1 MPFSNLFEVIY
12 LRNFKKKMLALSLS
26 LSLSMGLTGMTATA
40 SLPPTL
46 PLSEVY
52 PGMEGTAYTVVDESG
67 EIVPFHVDVVGTYEE
82 GSSTNRIM
90 AKASGPVVERTGG
103 TLQGMSGSPVYVNG
117 GALVGALSAG
127 IKGMSLYTFFITPI
141 DEMLPIW
148 DMPDYKAV
156 HLKKEK
162 KEKAADADETMG
174 EGIGE
179 DAGKDGMKPE
189 MGECAKLE
197 EEELPELDEGTAEK
211 PDKKPAKKSEKDAAK
226 DRKAEKG
233 KTAADKPEKAEKKPA
248 SGKERPA
255 EAEKKPAAEK
265 EKPAGAEKN
274 PAAEEEKPA
283 KSEKKPAAEKG
294 KLEEAG
300 KKSEEAAKKP
310 ADAKKKPAGSED
322 KPAAEKKPAEAA
334 KKPAEAKEKP
344 EEAKKKPAAE
354 KEKPAE
360 TEKRPV
366 TEADAKPAAKKHETQ
381 AKSALYLAGFG
392 RSGSAYMEEKL
403 SALGFK
409 AGEMPAFGTPTPGA
423 HVVYDAALA
432 PGSAV
437 GVAVSYGDFSV
448 GATGTVTAVDEKR
461 VLAFGHPFLHKGN
474 VNYFMTEA
482 KVVGTISG
490 PTDGMKIA
498 SIGNII
504 GRINQDREAGVAGII
519 GAFPES
525 VPMRVRVKDASL
537 GYDRKF
543 SAQIA
548 YDEDFLPVLVP
559 GIAYA
564 AMGKTSDTLGE
575 ATANLKFTIRTTA
588 GEDGRIERS
597 NMYYAASDVGQASV
611 GELAQVMTLLC
622 QNAEEAADVTSIDVD
637 IEMESVRKTASL
649 ISAVPEKP
657 SAKPGETVNFR
668 TTIKPF
674 RREKEELLIP
684 YHVPENQAPGVLS
697 LDVRGGSFIPVTTA
711 LLQNAL
717 GIDTSAEEDKT
728 QTTSDK
734 LKQFLQLGRNNEII
748 VAPAIAPNLPLSA
761 EEKKEAKKRLKK
773 QESAPKKKQEKRIDL
788 LGQKAKKKGNPFEAK
803 FETGYVIDNV
813 IHTSL
818 LIEEEDKR

>member
-1 MPFSNLFEVIY
+1 MPLSNLYEVIY
-12 LRNFKKKMLALSLS
+12 LRNFKKKMLALGLS
-26 LSLSMGLTGMTATA
+26 LSLSTGVAAAA

-67 EIVPFHVDVVGTYEE
+67 EIVPFHVDVVGTYDE

-103 TLQGMSGSPVYVNG
+103 TLQGMSGSPVYVD

-141 DEMLPIW
+141 EEMLPIW

-162 KEKAADADETMG
+162 KEKTADADASMG
-174 EGIGE
+174 EGTGE
-179 DAGKDGMKPE
+179 DVGEGAGEGGKGGTEQAAGK
-189 MGECAKLE
+189 CAKLE
-197 EEELPELDEGTAEK
+197 KEELPELAEATAEK
-211 PDKKPAKKSEKDAAK
+211 PDKKPTGKQGKDSEKRK
-226 DRKAEKG
+226 KAEKE
-233 KTAADKPEKAEKKPA
+233 KPAAAEENKDKAEKKPA
-248 SGKERPA
+248 AA
-255 EAEKKPAAEK
+255 EEKKAKAEKKPAAEK
-265 EKPAGAEKN
+265 EES
-274 PAAEEEKPA
+274 A
-283 KSEKKPAAEKG
+283 KTEKKPAGE
-294 KLEEAG
+294 
-300 KKSEEAAKKP
+300 
-310 ADAKKKPAGSED
+310 KKKPAE
-322 KPAAEKKPAEAA
+322 AEKKPAVERERSEEAR
-334 KKPAEAKEKP
+334 KKPAEAKGNS
-344 EEAKKKPAAE
+344 
-354 KEKPAE
+354 AE
-360 TEKRPV
+360 TEKQPAETMNEPAKETKEPAEASKKPAEKKPV
-366 TEADAKPAAKKHETQ
+366 AEEGAKPAAKKHETQ

-409 AGEMPAFGTPTPGA
+409 AGEMPAFGMPTPGA

-448 GATGTVTAVDEKR
+448 GATGTVTAVDGKR

-474 VNYFMTEA
+474 VNYFMTDA

-525 VPMRVRVKDASL
+525 VPMRVRVKDTSL

-543 SAQIA
+543 AAQIA

-588 GEDGRIERS
+588 GRRTGFRGR
-597 NMYYAASDVGQASV
+597 VGA
-611 GELAQVMTLLC
+611 GH
-622 QNAEEAADVTSIDVD
+622 D
-637 IEMESVRKTASL
+637 
-649 ISAVPEKP
+649 
-657 SAKPGETVNFR
+657 
-668 TTIKPF
+668 
-674 RREKEELLIP
+674 
-684 YHVPENQAPGVLS
+684 APLS
-697 LDVRGGSFIPVTTA
+697 EYGGGSRRDF
-711 LLQNAL
+711 
-717 GIDTSAEEDKT
+717 D
-728 QTTSDK
+728 
-734 LKQFLQLGRNNEII
+734 
-748 VAPAIAPNLPLSA
+748 
-761 EEKKEAKKRLKK
+761 
-773 QESAPKKKQEKRIDL
+773 
-788 LGQKAKKKGNPFEAK
+788 
-803 FETGYVIDNV
+803 
-813 IHTSL
+813 
-818 LIEEEDKR
+818 

>member
-1 MPFSNLFEVIY
+1 MPLSNLYEVIY
-12 LRNFKKKMLALSLS
+12 LRNFKKKMLALGLS
-26 LSLSMGLTGMTATA
+26 LSLSTGVAAAA

-67 EIVPFHVDVVGTYEE
+67 EIVPFHVDVVGTYDE

-103 TLQGMSGSPVYVNG
+103 TLQGMSGSPVYVD

-141 DEMLPIW
+141 EEMLPIW

-162 KEKAADADETMG
+162 KEKAADADDVMG
-174 EGIGE
+174 EGTGE
-179 DAGKDGMKPE
+179 DVGEGAGEGGKGGTEQTAGKR
-189 MGECAKLE
+189 AKLE
-197 EEELPELDEGTAEK
+197 KEELPELAEATAEK
-211 PDKKPAKKSEKDAAK
+211 PDKKPTGKQGKDSEKRK
-226 DRKAEKG
+226 KAEKE
-233 KTAADKPEKAEKKPA
+233 KPAAAEEKKDKAEKKPEAAEEKKAKAEKKPA
-248 SGKERPA
+248 AEKEESAKTEKKPAGEKKKPA
-255 EAEKKPAAEK
+255 EAEKKPAAER
-265 EKPAGAEKN
+265 ER
-274 PAAEEEKPA
+274 
-283 KSEKKPAAEKG
+283 
-294 KLEEAG
+294 
-300 KKSEEAAKKP
+300 SEEAR
-310 ADAKKKPAGSED
+310 
-322 KPAAEKKPAEAA
+322 
-334 KKPAEAKEKP
+334 KKPAEAKGNS
-344 EEAKKKPAAE
+344 
-354 KEKPAE
+354 AE
-360 TEKRPV
+360 TEKQPAETMNEPAKETKEPAEASKKPAEKKPV
-366 TEADAKPAAKKHETQ
+366 AEEGAKPAAKKHETQ

-448 GATGTVTAVDEKR
+448 GATGTVTAVDGKR

-474 VNYFMTEA
+474 VNYFMTDA
-482 KVVGTISG
+482 RVVGTISG

-525 VPMRVRVKDASL
+525 VPMRVRVKDTSL

-543 SAQIA
+543 AAQIA

-588 GEDGRIERS
+588 GEDGKIERS
-597 NMYYAASDVGQASV
+597 NMYYTASDVGQASV

-622 QNAEEAADVTSIDVD
+622 QNAEEEADVTSVDVD
-637 IEMESVRKTASL
+637 IEMESTRKTASL

-684 YHVPENQAPGVLS
+684 YHVPESQAPGVLS
-697 LDVRGGSFIPVTTA
+697 LDVRGGSFVPVTAA

-728 QTTSDK
+728 QTTADK

-748 VAPAIAPNLPLSA
+748 VAPAIAPKLPLSA

-773 QESAPKKKQEKRIDL
+773 QENAPRKKQEKRIDL
-788 LGQKAKKKGNPFEAK
+788 LGQKAKKQGNPFEAR

-813 IHTSL
+813 IHASL

>member
-1 MPFSNLFEVIY
+1 MRGKTPSFVPLSNLYEVIC

-26 LSLSMGLTGMTATA
+26 LSLSVGVVAAA

-103 TLQGMSGSPVYVNG
+103 TLQGMSGSPVYVD

-162 KEKAADADETMG
+162 KEKAADADEPMG

-179 DAGKDGMKPE
+179 GAGEGGEGGTEQTAGKR
-189 MGECAKLE
+189 AKLE
-197 EEELPELDEGTAEK
+197 KEELPELAGGTAEK
-211 PDKKPAKKSEKDAAK
+211 PDKKPAGKQGKDSEK
-226 DRKAEKG
+226 R
-233 KTAADKPEKAEKKPA
+233 EKAEKEKSAAAEEKKTKAKEKPA
-248 SGKERPA
+248 PEKEESAKAEEKPAGEKKKPA
-255 EAEKKPAAEK
+255 EAEKKPAGEG
-265 EKPAGAEKN
+265 EKPEGARK
-274 PAAEEEKPA
+274 KPA
-283 KSEKKPAAEKG
+283 KAKGNPAETG
-294 KLEEAG
+294 
-300 KKSEEAAKKP
+300 
-310 ADAKKKPAGSED
+310 
-322 KPAAEKKPAEAA
+322 KKPAEAMKEPTKETKEPA
-334 KKPAEAKEKP
+334 EASKKPAE
-344 EEAKKKPAAE
+344 
-354 KEKPAE
+354 EKPAE
-360 TEKRPV
+360 KKPV
-366 TEADAKPAAKKHETQ
+366 PEEGAKPAAKKHETQ
-381 AKSALYLAGFG
+381 AKSTLYLAGFG
-392 RSGSAYMEEKL
+392 RSGSAYMEDKL

-448 GATGTVTAVDEKR
+448 GATGTVTAVDGKR

-474 VNYFMTEA
+474 VNYFMTDA

-525 VPMRVRVKDASL
+525 VPMRVRVKDTSL

-543 SAQIA
+543 AAQIA

-564 AMGKTSDTLGE
+564 AMGKTSDTIGE

-588 GEDGRIERS
+588 GEDGKIERS
-597 NMYYAASDVGQASV
+597 NMYYTASDVGQASV

-622 QNAEEAADVTSIDVD
+622 QNAEEEADVTSIDVD
-637 IEMESVRKTASL
+637 IEMESTRKTASL

-684 YHVPENQAPGVLS
+684 YHVPESQAPGVLS
-697 LDVRGGSFIPVTTA
+697 LDVRGGSFIPVTAA

-728 QTTSDK
+728 QTTADK

-748 VAPAIAPNLPLSA
+748 VAPAIAPKLPLSA

-773 QESAPKKKQEKRIDL
+773 PESVPRKKQEKRIDL
-788 LGQKAKKKGNPFEAK
+788 LGQKAKEQGNPFETK
-803 FETGYVIDNV
+803 FETDYVIDNV

>member
-1 MPFSNLFEVIY
+1 MLLSNLYEVIY
-12 LRNFKKKMLALSLS
+12 LRNFKKKMLALGLS
-26 LSLSMGLTGMTATA
+26 LSLSTGVAAAA

-103 TLQGMSGSPVYVNG
+103 TLQGMSGSPVYVD

-162 KEKAADADETMG
+162 KEKAADADEPMGEGMG

-179 DAGKDGMKPE
+179 GAGEGGEGGTEQTAGKR
-189 MGECAKLE
+189 AKLE
-197 EEELPELDEGTAEK
+197 KEELPELAEGMAEK
-211 PDKKPAKKSEKDAAK
+211 PDKKPAGKQGKDSEKRK
-226 DRKAEKG
+226 KAEK
-233 KTAADKPEKAEKKPA
+233 EKAAAAEEKKT
-248 SGKERPA
+248 K
-255 EAEKKPAAEK
+255 AEKKPAAEK
-265 EKPAGAEKN
+265 GES
-274 PAAEEEKPA
+274 A
-283 KSEKKPAAEKG
+283 K
-294 KLEEAG
+294 
-300 KKSEEAAKKP
+300 
-310 ADAKKKPAGSED
+310 
-322 KPAAEKKPAEAA
+322 AEKKPAGEK
-334 KKPAEAKEKP
+334 KKPAEAEKRP
-344 EEAKKKPAAE
+344 AAERERSEEARKKPAKA
-354 KEKPAE
+354 KGDPAE
-360 TEKRPV
+360 TEKQPAEAMKEPV
-366 TEADAKPAAKKHETQ
+366 KETKEPAGASKKPAEEKPAEKKPVAEEGVKPAAKKHETQ

-448 GATGTVTAVDEKR
+448 GATGTVTAVDGKR

-482 KVVGTISG
+482 KVIGTISG

-525 VPMRVRVKDASL
+525 VPMRVRVKDTSL

-543 SAQIA
+543 AAQIA

-588 GEDGRIERS
+588 GEDGKIERS
-597 NMYYAASDVGQASV
+597 NMYYTASDVGQASV

-622 QNAEEAADVTSIDVD
+622 QNAEEEADVTSIDVD
-637 IEMESVRKTASL
+637 IEMESTRKTASL

-684 YHVPENQAPGVLS
+684 YHVPESQAPGVLS
-697 LDVRGGSFIPVTTA
+697 LDVRGGSFVPVTAA

-728 QTTSDK
+728 QTTADK

-748 VAPAIAPNLPLSA
+748 VAPAIAPKLPLSA
-761 EEKKEAKKRLKK
+761 EEKKEAKKRLKNR
-773 QESAPKKKQEKRIDL
+773 ESAPRKKQEKRIDL
-788 LGQKAKKKGNPFEAK
+788 LGQKAKKQGNPFEAK

>member
-1 MPFSNLFEVIY
+1 MRGKTPSFVPLSNLYEVIC

-26 LSLSMGLTGMTATA
+26 LSLSMGVVAAA

-103 TLQGMSGSPVYVNG
+103 TLQGMSGSPVYVD

-162 KEKAADADETMG
+162 KEKAADADEPMG

-179 DAGKDGMKPE
+179 GAGEGGEGGTEQTAGKR
-189 MGECAKLE
+189 AKLE
-197 EEELPELDEGTAEK
+197 KEELPELAGGTAEK
-211 PDKKPAKKSEKDAAK
+211 PDKKPAGKQGKDSEK
-226 DRKAEKG
+226 R
-233 KTAADKPEKAEKKPA
+233 EKAEKEKSAAAEEKKTKAKEKPA
-248 SGKERPA
+248 PEKEESAKAEEKPAGEKKKPA
-255 EAEKKPAAEK
+255 EAEKKPAGEG
-265 EKPAGAEKN
+265 EKPEGARK
-274 PAAEEEKPA
+274 KPA
-283 KSEKKPAAEKG
+283 KAKGNPAETG
-294 KLEEAG
+294 
-300 KKSEEAAKKP
+300 
-310 ADAKKKPAGSED
+310 
-322 KPAAEKKPAEAA
+322 KKPAEAMKEPTKETKEPA
-334 KKPAEAKEKP
+334 EASKKPAE
-344 EEAKKKPAAE
+344 
-354 KEKPAE
+354 EKPAE
-360 TEKRPV
+360 KKPV
-366 TEADAKPAAKKHETQ
+366 PEEGAKPAAKKHETQ
-381 AKSALYLAGFG
+381 AKSAIYLAGFG

-448 GATGTVTAVDEKR
+448 GATGTVTAVDGKR

-474 VNYFMTEA
+474 VNYFMTDA

-525 VPMRVRVKDASL
+525 VPMRVRVKDTSL

-543 SAQIA
+543 AAQIA

-564 AMGKTSDTLGE
+564 AMGKTSDTIGE

-588 GEDGRIERS
+588 GEDGKIERS
-597 NMYYAASDVGQASV
+597 NMYYTASDVGQASV

-622 QNAEEAADVTSIDVD
+622 QNAEEEADVTSVDVD
-637 IEMESVRKTASL
+637 IEMESTRKTASL

-684 YHVPENQAPGVLS
+684 YHVPESQAPGVLS
-697 LDVRGGSFIPVTTA
+697 LDVRGGSFIPVTAA

-728 QTTSDK
+728 QTTADK

-748 VAPAIAPNLPLSA
+748 VAPAIAPKLPLSA

-773 QESAPKKKQEKRIDL
+773 QESAPRKKQEKRIDL
-788 LGQKAKKKGNPFEAK
+788 LGQKAKKQGNPFEAK

>member
-1 MPFSNLFEVIY
+1 MRGKTPSFVPLSNLYEVIC

-26 LSLSMGLTGMTATA
+26 LSLSVGVVAAA

-103 TLQGMSGSPVYVNG
+103 TLQGMSGSPVYVD

-162 KEKAADADETMG
+162 KEKAADADEPMG

-179 DAGKDGMKPE
+179 GAGEGGEGGTEQTAGKR
-189 MGECAKLE
+189 AKLE
-197 EEELPELDEGTAEK
+197 KEELPELAGGTAEK
-211 PDKKPAKKSEKDAAK
+211 PDKKPAGKQGKDSEK
-226 DRKAEKG
+226 R
-233 KTAADKPEKAEKKPA
+233 EKAEKEKSAAAEEKKTKAEEKPA
-248 SGKERPA
+248 PEKEESAKAEEKPAGEKKKPA
-255 EAEKKPAAEK
+255 EAEKKPAGEG
-265 EKPAGAEKN
+265 EKPEGARK
-274 PAAEEEKPA
+274 KPA
-283 KSEKKPAAEKG
+283 KAKGNPAETG
-294 KLEEAG
+294 
-300 KKSEEAAKKP
+300 
-310 ADAKKKPAGSED
+310 
-322 KPAAEKKPAEAA
+322 KKPAEAMKEPTKETKEPA
-334 KKPAEAKEKP
+334 EASKKPAE
-344 EEAKKKPAAE
+344 
-354 KEKPAE
+354 EKPAE
-360 TEKRPV
+360 KKPV
-366 TEADAKPAAKKHETQ
+366 PEEGAKPAAKKHETQ
-381 AKSALYLAGFG
+381 AKSTLYLAGFG
-392 RSGSAYMEEKL
+392 RSGSAYMEDKL

-448 GATGTVTAVDEKR
+448 GATGTVTAVDGKR

-474 VNYFMTEA
+474 VNYFMTDA

-525 VPMRVRVKDASL
+525 VPMRVRVKDTSL

-543 SAQIA
+543 AAQIA

-564 AMGKTSDTLGE
+564 AMGKTSDTIGE

-588 GEDGRIERS
+588 GEDGKIERS
-597 NMYYAASDVGQASV
+597 NMYYTASDVGQASV

-622 QNAEEAADVTSIDVD
+622 QNAEEEADVTSIDVD
-637 IEMESVRKTASL
+637 IEMESTRKTASL

-684 YHVPENQAPGVLS
+684 YHVPESQAPGVLS
-697 LDVRGGSFIPVTTA
+697 LDVRGGSFIPVTAA

-728 QTTSDK
+728 QTTADK

-748 VAPAIAPNLPLSA
+748 VAPAIAPKLPLSA

-773 QESAPKKKQEKRIDL
+773 PESVPRKKQEKRIDL
-788 LGQKAKKKGNPFEAK
+788 LGQKAKEQGNPFETK
-803 FETGYVIDNV
+803 FETDYVIDNV

>member
-1 MPFSNLFEVIY
+1 MPLSNLYEVIY
-12 LRNFKKKMLALSLS
+12 LRNFKKKMLALGLS
-26 LSLSMGLTGMTATA
+26 LSLSMGVAAAA

-103 TLQGMSGSPVYVNG
+103 TLQGMSGSPVYVD

-141 DEMLPIW
+141 EEMLPIW

-162 KEKAADADETMG
+162 KEKAADADEPMG
-174 EGIGE
+174 EGMGE
-179 DAGKDGMKPE
+179 DVGEGVGEGGTGGAEQAAGKR
-189 MGECAKLE
+189 AKLE
-197 EEELPELDEGTAEK
+197 KEELPELAEGTAEK
-211 PDKKPAKKSEKDAAK
+211 PDKKPAGKQGKDSEKRK
-226 DRKAEKG
+226 KAEKE
-233 KTAADKPEKAEKKPA
+233 KPAAAEAKMEKAEKKPA
-248 SGKERPA
+248 AAEEKKEK
-255 EAEKKPAAEK
+255 AEKKPAAEQGDSAK
-265 EKPAGAEKN
+265 AEKKPAGEK
-274 PAAEEEKPA
+274 
-283 KSEKKPAAEKG
+283 KKPAAESEKP
-294 KLEEAG
+294 EEAR
-300 KKSEEAAKKP
+300 
-310 ADAKKKPAGSED
+310 
-322 KPAAEKKPAEAA
+322 
-334 KKPAEAKEKP
+334 KKPAEAKGDS
-344 EEAKKKPAAE
+344 
-354 KEKPAE
+354 AE
-360 TEKRPV
+360 TEKQPAESMKEPAKETKEPAEASKKPAEKKPV
-366 TEADAKPAAKKHETQ
+366 AEECAKPAAKKHETQ

-448 GATGTVTAVDEKR
+448 GATGTVTAVDGKR

-474 VNYFMTEA
+474 VNYFMTDA

-525 VPMRVRVKDASL
+525 VPMRVRVKDTSL

-543 SAQIA
+543 AAQIA

-564 AMGKTSDTLGE
+564 AMGKTSDTIGE

-588 GEDGRIERS
+588 GEDGKIERS
-597 NMYYAASDVGQASV
+597 NMYYTASDVGQASV

-622 QNAEEAADVTSIDVD
+622 QNTEEEADVTSIDVD
-637 IEMESVRKTASL
+637 IEMESTRKTASL

-684 YHVPENQAPGVLS
+684 YHVPESQAPGVLS
-697 LDVRGGSFIPVTTA
+697 LDVRGGSFIPVTAA

-728 QTTSDK
+728 QTTADK

-748 VAPAIAPNLPLSA
+748 VAPAIAPKLPLSA
-761 EEKKEAKKRLKK
+761 EDKKEAKKRLKK
-773 QESAPKKKQEKRIDL
+773 QESAPRKKQEKRIDL
-788 LGQKAKKKGNPFEAK
+788 LGQKAKKQGNPFEAK

>member
-1 MPFSNLFEVIY
+1 MPLSNLYEVIY
-12 LRNFKKKMLALSLS
+12 LRNFKKKMLALGLS
-26 LSLSMGLTGMTATA
+26 LSLSTGVAAAA

-67 EIVPFHVDVVGTYEE
+67 EIVPFHVDVVGTYDE

-103 TLQGMSGSPVYVNG
+103 TLQGMSGSPVYVD

-141 DEMLPIW
+141 EEMLPIW

-162 KEKAADADETMG
+162 KEKAADADDVMG
-174 EGIGE
+174 EGTGE
-179 DAGKDGMKPE
+179 DVGEGAGEGGKGGTEQAAGK
-189 MGECAKLE
+189 CAKLE
-197 EEELPELDEGTAEK
+197 KEELPELAEATAEK
-211 PDKKPAKKSEKDAAK
+211 PDKKPTGKQGKDSEKRK
-226 DRKAEKG
+226 KAEKE
-233 KTAADKPEKAEKKPA
+233 KPAAAEENKDKAEKKPA
-248 SGKERPA
+248 AA
-255 EAEKKPAAEK
+255 EEKKAKAEKKPAAEK
-265 EKPAGAEKN
+265 EES
-274 PAAEEEKPA
+274 A
-283 KSEKKPAAEKG
+283 KTEKKPAGE
-294 KLEEAG
+294 
-300 KKSEEAAKKP
+300 
-310 ADAKKKPAGSED
+310 KKKPAE
-322 KPAAEKKPAEAA
+322 AEKKPAVERERSEEAR
-334 KKPAEAKEKP
+334 KKPAEAKGNS
-344 EEAKKKPAAE
+344 
-354 KEKPAE
+354 AE
-360 TEKRPV
+360 TEKQPAETMNEPAKETKEPAEVSKKPAEKKPV
-366 TEADAKPAAKKHETQ
+366 AEEGAKPAAKKHETQ

-409 AGEMPAFGTPTPGA
+409 AGEMPAFGMPTPGA

-448 GATGTVTAVDEKR
+448 GATGTVTAVDGKR

-474 VNYFMTEA
+474 VNYFMTDA

-525 VPMRVRVKDASL
+525 VPMRVRVKDTSL

-543 SAQIA
+543 AAQIA

-588 GEDGRIERS
+588 GEDGKIERS
-597 NMYYAASDVGQASV
+597 NMYYTASDVGQASV

-622 QNAEEAADVTSIDVD
+622 QNTEEEADVTSIDVD
-637 IEMESVRKTASL
+637 IEMESTRKTASL

-684 YHVPENQAPGVLS
+684 YHVPESQAPGVLS
-697 LDVRGGSFIPVTTA
+697 LDVRGGSFIPVTAA

-728 QTTSDK
+728 QTTADK
-734 LKQFLQLGRNNEII
+734 LKQFLQLVRNNEII
-748 VAPAIAPNLPLSA
+748 VAPAIAPKLPLSA
-761 EEKKEAKKRLKK
+761 EEKKEAKKRLKNR
-773 QESAPKKKQEKRIDL
+773 ESAPRKKQEKRIDL
-788 LGQKAKKKGNPFEAK
+788 LGQKAKKQGNPFEAK

>member
-26 LSLSMGLTGMTATA
+26 LSLSMGLTGMTAMA

-189 MGECAKLE
+189 MGERAKLE
-197 EEELPELDEGTAEK
+197 EEELPELDAGTAEK
-211 PDKKPAKKSEKDAAK
+211 PGKKPAKKSEKDAAK
-226 DRKAEKG
+226 DKKAEKG
-233 KTAADKPEKAEKKPA
+233 KITADKLEKAEKKPA
-248 SGKERPA
+248 SDKERPA

-265 EKPAGAEKN
+265 
-274 PAAEEEKPA
+274 
-283 KSEKKPAAEKG
+283 G
-294 KLEEAG
+294 KLEGAG
-300 KKSEEAAKKP
+300 KKPEEAAKKP

-322 KPAAEKKPAEAA
+322 KPAVEKEPAEAA

-344 EEAKKKPAAE
+344 AGAEKRSTAE

-381 AKSALYLAGFG
+381 AKSALYLAGLG

-525 VPMRVRVKDASL
+525 VPMRVRVKDTSL

-543 SAQIA
+543 AAQIA

-728 QTTSDK
+728 QTTADK

-748 VAPAIAPNLPLSA
+748 VAPAIAPKLPLSA

-773 QESAPKKKQEKRIDL
+773 QENAPRKKQEKRIDL
-788 LGQKAKKKGNPFEAK
+788 LGQKAKKQGNPFEAK

>member
-1 MPFSNLFEVIY
+1 MPLSNLYEVIC

-26 LSLSMGLTGMTATA
+26 LSFSMGVVAAA

-103 TLQGMSGSPVYVNG
+103 TLQGMSGSPVYVD

-162 KEKAADADETMG
+162 KEKAADVDEPMG

-179 DAGKDGMKPE
+179 GAGEGGEGGTEQTAGKR
-189 MGECAKLE
+189 AKLE
-197 EEELPELDEGTAEK
+197 KEELPELAGGTAEK
-211 PDKKPAKKSEKDAAK
+211 PDKKPAGKQGKDSEK
-226 DRKAEKG
+226 R
-233 KTAADKPEKAEKKPA
+233 EKAEKEKSAAAEEKKTKAEEKPA
-248 SGKERPA
+248 PEKEESAKAEEKPAGEKKKPA
-255 EAEKKPAAEK
+255 EAEKKPAGEG
-265 EKPAGAEKN
+265 EKPEGARK
-274 PAAEEEKPA
+274 KPA
-283 KSEKKPAAEKG
+283 KAKGNPAET
-294 KLEEAG
+294 
-300 KKSEEAAKKP
+300 
-310 ADAKKKPAGSED
+310 
-322 KPAAEKKPAEAA
+322 EKKPAEAMKEPTKETKEPA
-334 KKPAEAKEKP
+334 EASKKPAE
-344 EEAKKKPAAE
+344 
-354 KEKPAE
+354 EKPAE
-360 TEKRPV
+360 KKPV
-366 TEADAKPAAKKHETQ
+366 PEEGAKPAAKKHETQ
-381 AKSALYLAGFG
+381 AKSTLYLAGFG
-392 RSGSAYMEEKL
+392 RSGSAYMEDKL

-448 GATGTVTAVDEKR
+448 GATGTVTAVDGKR

-474 VNYFMTEA
+474 VNYFMTDA

-525 VPMRVRVKDASL
+525 VPMRVRVKDTSL

-543 SAQIA
+543 AAQIA

-564 AMGKTSDTLGE
+564 AMGKTSDTIGE

-588 GEDGRIERS
+588 GEDGKIERS
-597 NMYYAASDVGQASV
+597 NMYYTASDVGQASV

-622 QNAEEAADVTSIDVD
+622 QNAEEEADVTSIDVD
-637 IEMESVRKTASL
+637 IEMESTRKTASL

-684 YHVPENQAPGVLS
+684 YHVPESQAPGVLS
-697 LDVRGGSFIPVTTA
+697 LDVRGGSFIPVTAA

-728 QTTSDK
+728 QTTADK

-748 VAPAIAPNLPLSA
+748 VAPAIAPKLPLSA

-773 QESAPKKKQEKRIDL
+773 PESVPRKKQEKRIDL
-788 LGQKAKKKGNPFEAK
+788 LGQKAKEQGNPFETK

>member
-1 MPFSNLFEVIY
+1 MLLSNLYEVIY
-12 LRNFKKKMLALSLS
+12 LRNFKKKMLALGLS
-26 LSLSMGLTGMTATA
+26 LSLSTGVAAAA

-103 TLQGMSGSPVYVNG
+103 TLQGMSGSPVYVD

-141 DEMLPIW
+141 EEMLPIW

-162 KEKAADADETMG
+162 KEKAADADEPMG
-174 EGIGE
+174 EGTGE
-179 DAGKDGMKPE
+179 DVGEGAGEDGKGGTEQAAGKRT
-189 MGECAKLE
+189 KLE
-197 EEELPELDEGTAEK
+197 KEELPELAEATAEK
-211 PDKKPAKKSEKDAAK
+211 PDKKPTGKQGKDSEKRK
-226 DRKAEKG
+226 KAEKE
-233 KTAADKPEKAEKKPA
+233 KPAAAEEKKDKAEKKPEA
-248 SGKERPA
+248 A
-255 EAEKKPAAEK
+255 EEKKAKAEKKPAAEK
-265 EKPAGAEKN
+265 EKS
-274 PAAEEEKPA
+274 A
-283 KSEKKPAAEKG
+283 KTEKKPAGEK
-294 KLEEAG
+294 
-300 KKSEEAAKKP
+300 
-310 ADAKKKPAGSED
+310 
-322 KPAAEKKPAEAA
+322 KKPAEAEKRPA
-334 KKPAEAKEKP
+334 AERERSEEARKKPAKAKGD
-344 EEAKKKPAAE
+344 
-354 KEKPAE
+354 PAE
-360 TEKRPV
+360 TEKQPAEAMKEPV
-366 TEADAKPAAKKHETQ
+366 KETKEPAGASKKPAEEKPAEKKPVAEEGVKPAAKKHETQ

-448 GATGTVTAVDEKR
+448 GATGTVTAVDGKR

-482 KVVGTISG
+482 KVIGTISG

-525 VPMRVRVKDASL
+525 VPMRVRVKDTSL

-543 SAQIA
+543 AAQIA

-588 GEDGRIERS
+588 GEDGKIERS
-597 NMYYAASDVGQASV
+597 NMYYTASDVGQASV

-622 QNAEEAADVTSIDVD
+622 QNAEEEADVTSIDVD
-637 IEMESVRKTASL
+637 IEMESTRKTASL

-684 YHVPENQAPGVLS
+684 YHVPESQAPGVLS
-697 LDVRGGSFIPVTTA
+697 LDVRGGSFIPVTAA

-728 QTTSDK
+728 QTTADK

-748 VAPAIAPNLPLSA
+748 IAPAIAPKLPLSA
-761 EEKKEAKKRLKK
+761 EEKKEAKKRLKNR
-773 QESAPKKKQEKRIDL
+773 ESAPRKKQEKRIDL
-788 LGQKAKKKGNPFEAK
+788 LGQKANKQGNPFEAR

-813 IHTSL
+813 IHASL

>member
-1 MPFSNLFEVIY
+1 MIC
-12 LRNFKKKMLALSLS
+12 LRNFKKKMLALGLS
-26 LSLSMGLTGMTATA
+26 LSLSMGVAAAA

-67 EIVPFHVDVVGTYEE
+67 EIVPFHVDVVGTYDE

-103 TLQGMSGSPVYVNG
+103 TLQGMSGSPVYVD

-162 KEKAADADETMG
+162 KEKAADADEPMGEGMG

-179 DAGKDGMKPE
+179 GAGEGGEGGTEQTAGKR
-189 MGECAKLE
+189 AKLE
-197 EEELPELDEGTAEK
+197 KEELPELAKETAEK
-211 PDKKPAKKSEKDAAK
+211 PDKKPAGKQGKDSEKRK
-226 DRKAEKG
+226 KAEKEKAAAAEEK
-233 KTAADKPEKAEKKPA
+233 KTKAEKKSAAEKGESAKAEKKPA
-248 SGKERPA
+248 GEKKKPA
-255 EAEKKPAAEK
+255 EAEKRPAAER
-265 EKPAGAEKN
+265 ERS
-274 PAAEEEKPA
+274 EEARKKPA
-283 KSEKKPAAEKG
+283 KAKG
-294 KLEEAG
+294 
-300 KKSEEAAKKP
+300 
-310 ADAKKKPAGSED
+310 D
-322 KPAAEKKPAEAA
+322 
-334 KKPAEAKEKP
+334 
-344 EEAKKKPAAE
+344 
-354 KEKPAE
+354 PAE
-360 TEKRPV
+360 TEKQPAEAMKEPV
-366 TEADAKPAAKKHETQ
+366 KETKEPAGASKKPAEEKPAEKKPVAEEGVKPAAKKHEAQ

-392 RSGSAYMEEKL
+392 RSGSAYMKEKL

-448 GATGTVTAVDEKR
+448 GATGTVTAVDGKR

-474 VNYFMTEA
+474 VNYFMTDA

-525 VPMRVRVKDASL
+525 VPMRVRVKDTSL

-543 SAQIA
+543 AAQIA

-588 GEDGRIERS
+588 GEDGKIERS
-597 NMYYAASDVGQASV
+597 NMYYTASDVGQASV

-622 QNAEEAADVTSIDVD
+622 QNAEEEADVTSIDVD
-637 IEMESVRKTASL
+637 IEMESTRKTASL

-684 YHVPENQAPGVLS
+684 YHVPESQAPGVLS
-697 LDVRGGSFIPVTTA
+697 LDVRGGSFIPVTAA

-728 QTTSDK
+728 QTTADK

-748 VAPAIAPNLPLSA
+748 VAPAIAPKLPLSA
-761 EEKKEAKKRLKK
+761 EEKKEAKKRLKNR
-773 QESAPKKKQEKRIDL
+773 ESAPRKKQEKRIDL
-788 LGQKAKKKGNPFEAK
+788 LGQKANKQGNPFEAR

-813 IHTSL
+813 IHASL

>member
-1 MPFSNLFEVIY
+1 MTLSNLYEVIY
-12 LRNFKKKMLALSLS
+12 LRNFKKKMLALGLS
-26 LSLSMGLTGMTATA
+26 LSLSTGVAAAA

-103 TLQGMSGSPVYVNG
+103 TLQGMSGSPVYVD

-141 DEMLPIW
+141 EEMLPIW

-162 KEKAADADETMG
+162 KEKAADADEPMG
-174 EGIGE
+174 EGMGE
-179 DAGKDGMKPE
+179 DVGEGVGEGGKGGAEQAAGKR
-189 MGECAKLE
+189 AKLE
-197 EEELPELDEGTAEK
+197 KEELPELAEATAEK
-211 PDKKPAKKSEKDAAK
+211 PDKKPAGKQGKDSEKRK
-226 DRKAEKG
+226 KAEKE
-233 KTAADKPEKAEKKPA
+233 KPATVEEKKEKAEKKSA
-248 SGKERPA
+248 AGKEESA
-255 EAEKKPAAEK
+255 KAEKKPAAEK
-265 EKPAGAEKN
+265 KPTAERKN
-274 PAAEEEKPA
+274 PAAE
-283 KSEKKPAAEKG
+283 
-294 KLEEAG
+294 
-300 KKSEEAAKKP
+300 
-310 ADAKKKPAGSED
+310 
-322 KPAAEKKPAEAA
+322 
-334 KKPAEAKEKP
+334 KEKP
-344 EEAKKKPAAE
+344 EEAKKKPAEA
-354 KEKPAE
+354 KGTSAE
-360 TEKRPV
+360 TEKKPAEAMKEPAKETKEPAGASKKPAEKKPV
-366 TEADAKPAAKKHETQ
+366 AEEGAKPAAKKHETQ

-448 GATGTVTAVDEKR
+448 GATGTVTAVDGKR

-474 VNYFMTEA
+474 VNYFMTDA
-482 KVVGTISG
+482 RVVGTISG

-525 VPMRVRVKDASL
+525 VPMRVRVKDTSL

-543 SAQIA
+543 AAQIA

-588 GEDGRIERS
+588 GEDGKIERS
-597 NMYYAASDVGQASV
+597 NMYYTASDVGQASV

-622 QNAEEAADVTSIDVD
+622 QNTEKEADVTSIDVD
-637 IEMESVRKTASL
+637 IEMESTRKTASL

-684 YHVPENQAPGVLS
+684 YHVPESQAPGLLS
-697 LDVRGGSFIPVTTA
+697 LDVRGGSFIPVTAA

-728 QTTSDK
+728 QTTADK

-748 VAPAIAPNLPLSA
+748 VAPAIAPKLPLSA

-773 QESAPKKKQEKRIDL
+773 QESAPRKKQEKRIDL
-788 LGQKAKKKGNPFEAK
+788 LGQKAKKQGNPFEAK

>member
-1 MPFSNLFEVIY
+1 MPFSNLYEVIY

-26 LSLSMGLTGMTATA
+26 LSLSMGVTAAA

-67 EIVPFHVDVVGTYEE
+67 EIVPFHVDVVGTYDE

-103 TLQGMSGSPVYVNG
+103 TLQGMSGSPVYVD

-162 KEKAADADETMG
+162 KEKAADTDEPMGEGMG

-179 DAGKDGMKPE
+179 GAGEGGEDETERTAGKR
-189 MGECAKLE
+189 AKLDK
-197 EEELPELDEGTAEK
+197 EELPELAEGTAEK
-211 PDKKPAKKSEKDAAK
+211 PDKEPAGKQGKDSEKRK
-226 DRKAEKG
+226 KAEKG
-233 KTAADKPEKAEKKPA
+233 KPAPVEEKNAKAEKKPA
-248 SGKERPA
+248 GERKKPA
-255 EAEKKPAAEK
+255 EAEKKPAAER
-265 EKPAGAEKN
+265 ERS
-274 PAAEEEKPA
+274 EEARKKPA
-283 KSEKKPAAEKG
+283 KAKGDSAET
-294 KLEEAG
+294 
-300 KKSEEAAKKP
+300 
-310 ADAKKKPAGSED
+310 
-322 KPAAEKKPAEAA
+322 EKKPAEAMKKPA
-334 KKPAEAKEKP
+334 KETKEPAEASKKPASKKPAE
-344 EEAKKKPAAE
+344 KKPVAE
-354 KEKPAE
+354 EG
-360 TEKRPV
+360 
-366 TEADAKPAAKKHETQ
+366 AKPAAKKHETQ

-448 GATGTVTAVDEKR
+448 GATGTVTAVDGKR

-474 VNYFMTEA
+474 VNYFMTDA

-525 VPMRVRVKDASL
+525 VPMRVRVKDTSL

-543 SAQIA
+543 AAQIA

-588 GEDGRIERS
+588 GEDGKIERS
-597 NMYYAASDVGQASV
+597 NMYYTASDVGQASV

-622 QNAEEAADVTSIDVD
+622 QNAEEEADVTSVDVD
-637 IEMESVRKTASL
+637 IEMESTRKTASL

-684 YHVPENQAPGVLS
+684 YHVPESQAPGVLS
-697 LDVRGGSFIPVTTA
+697 LDVRGGSFVPVTAA

-728 QTTSDK
+728 QTTADK

-748 VAPAIAPNLPLSA
+748 VAPAIAPKLPLSA

-773 QESAPKKKQEKRIDL
+773 QEGAPRKKQEKRIDL
-788 LGQKAKKKGNPFEAK
+788 LGQKAKKQGNPFEAR

>member
-1 MPFSNLFEVIY
+1 MRGKTPSFVPLSNLYEVIC

-26 LSLSMGLTGMTATA
+26 LSFSMGVVAAA

-103 TLQGMSGSPVYVNG
+103 TLQGMSGSPVYVD

-162 KEKAADADETMG
+162 KEKAADVDEPMG

-179 DAGKDGMKPE
+179 GAGEGGEGGTEQTAGKR
-189 MGECAKLE
+189 AKLE
-197 EEELPELDEGTAEK
+197 KEELPEIAGGTAEK
-211 PDKKPAKKSEKDAAK
+211 PDKKPAGKQGKDSEK
-226 DRKAEKG
+226 R
-233 KTAADKPEKAEKKPA
+233 EKAEKEKSAAAEEKKTKAEEKPA
-248 SGKERPA
+248 PEKEESAKAEEKPAGEKKKPA
-255 EAEKKPAAEK
+255 EAEKKPAGEG
-265 EKPAGAEKN
+265 EKPEGARK
-274 PAAEEEKPA
+274 KPA
-283 KSEKKPAAEKG
+283 KAKGNPAET
-294 KLEEAG
+294 
-300 KKSEEAAKKP
+300 
-310 ADAKKKPAGSED
+310 
-322 KPAAEKKPAEAA
+322 EKKPAEAMKEPTKETKEPA
-334 KKPAEAKEKP
+334 EASKKPAE
-344 EEAKKKPAAE
+344 
-354 KEKPAE
+354 EKPAE
-360 TEKRPV
+360 KKPV
-366 TEADAKPAAKKHETQ
+366 PEEGAKPAAKKHETQ
-381 AKSALYLAGFG
+381 AKSTLYLAGFG
-392 RSGSAYMEEKL
+392 RSGSAYMEDKL

-448 GATGTVTAVDEKR
+448 GATGTVTAVDGKR

-474 VNYFMTEA
+474 VNYFMTDA

-525 VPMRVRVKDASL
+525 VPMRVRVKDTSL

-564 AMGKTSDTLGE
+564 AMGKTSDTIGE

-588 GEDGRIERS
+588 GEDGKIERS
-597 NMYYAASDVGQASV
+597 NMYYTASDVGQASV

-622 QNAEEAADVTSIDVD
+622 QNAEEEADVTSIDVD
-637 IEMESVRKTASL
+637 IEMESTRKTASL

-684 YHVPENQAPGVLS
+684 YHVPESQAPGVLS
-697 LDVRGGSFIPVTTA
+697 LDVRGGSFIPVTAA

-728 QTTSDK
+728 QTTADK

-748 VAPAIAPNLPLSA
+748 VAPAIAPKLPLSA

-773 QESAPKKKQEKRIDL
+773 PESVPRKKQEKRIDL
-788 LGQKAKKKGNPFEAK
+788 LGQKAKEQGNPFETK

>member
-1 MPFSNLFEVIY
+1 MPLSNLYEVIC

-26 LSLSMGLTGMTATA
+26 LSLSMGVVAAA

-103 TLQGMSGSPVYVNG
+103 TLQGMSGSPVYVD

-162 KEKAADADETMG
+162 KEKAADADEPMG

-179 DAGKDGMKPE
+179 GAGEGGEGGTEQTAGKR
-189 MGECAKLE
+189 AKLE
-197 EEELPELDEGTAEK
+197 KEELPELAGGTAEK
-211 PDKKPAKKSEKDAAK
+211 PDKKPAGKQGKDSEK
-226 DRKAEKG
+226 R
-233 KTAADKPEKAEKKPA
+233 EKAEKEKSAAAEEKKTKAKEKPA
-248 SGKERPA
+248 PEKEESAKAEEKPAGEKKKPA
-255 EAEKKPAAEK
+255 EAEKKPAGEG
-265 EKPAGAEKN
+265 EKPEGARK
-274 PAAEEEKPA
+274 KPA
-283 KSEKKPAAEKG
+283 KAKGNPAETG
-294 KLEEAG
+294 
-300 KKSEEAAKKP
+300 
-310 ADAKKKPAGSED
+310 
-322 KPAAEKKPAEAA
+322 KKPAEAMKEPTKETKEPA
-334 KKPAEAKEKP
+334 EASKKPAE
-344 EEAKKKPAAE
+344 
-354 KEKPAE
+354 EKPAE
-360 TEKRPV
+360 KKPV
-366 TEADAKPAAKKHETQ
+366 PEEGAKPAAKKHETQ
-381 AKSALYLAGFG
+381 AKSTLYLAGFG
-392 RSGSAYMEEKL
+392 RSGSAYMEDKL

-448 GATGTVTAVDEKR
+448 GATGTVTAVDGKR

-474 VNYFMTEA
+474 VNYFMTDA

-525 VPMRVRVKDASL
+525 VPMRVRVKDTSL

-543 SAQIA
+543 AAQIA

-564 AMGKTSDTLGE
+564 AMGKTSDTIGE

-588 GEDGRIERS
+588 GEDGKIERS
-597 NMYYAASDVGQASV
+597 NMYYTASDVGQASV

-622 QNAEEAADVTSIDVD
+622 QNAEEEADVTSIDVD
-637 IEMESVRKTASL
+637 IEMESTRKTASL

-684 YHVPENQAPGVLS
+684 YHVPESQAPGVLS
-697 LDVRGGSFIPVTTA
+697 LDVRGGSFIPVTAA

-728 QTTSDK
+728 QTTADK

-748 VAPAIAPNLPLSA
+748 VAPAIAPKLPLSA

-773 QESAPKKKQEKRIDL
+773 PESVPRKKQEKRIDL
-788 LGQKAKKKGNPFEAK
+788 LGQKAKEQGNPFETK

>member
-1 MPFSNLFEVIY
+1 MPLSNLYEVIC

-26 LSLSMGLTGMTATA
+26 LSLSMGVVAAA

-103 TLQGMSGSPVYVNG
+103 TLQGMSGSPVYVD

-162 KEKAADADETMG
+162 KEKAADADEPMG

-179 DAGKDGMKPE
+179 GAGEGGEGGTEQTAGKR
-189 MGECAKLE
+189 AKLE
-197 EEELPELDEGTAEK
+197 KEELPELAGGTAEK
-211 PDKKPAKKSEKDAAK
+211 PDKKPAGKQGKDSEKREKTEKEKSAAAEEK
-226 DRKAEKG
+226 KTKAKEKPAPEKEESAKAEE
-233 KTAADKPEKAEKKPA
+233 KPAGEKK
-248 SGKERPA
+248 KPA
-255 EAEKKPAAEK
+255 EAEKKPAGEG
-265 EKPAGAEKN
+265 EKPEGARK
-274 PAAEEEKPA
+274 KPA
-283 KSEKKPAAEKG
+283 KAKGNPAETG
-294 KLEEAG
+294 
-300 KKSEEAAKKP
+300 
-310 ADAKKKPAGSED
+310 
-322 KPAAEKKPAEAA
+322 KKPAEAMKEPTKETKGPA
-334 KKPAEAKEKP
+334 EASKKPAE
-344 EEAKKKPAAE
+344 
-354 KEKPAE
+354 EKPAE
-360 TEKRPV
+360 KKPV
-366 TEADAKPAAKKHETQ
+366 PEEGAKPAAKKHETQ
-381 AKSALYLAGFG
+381 AKSTLYLAGFG
-392 RSGSAYMEEKL
+392 RSGSAYMEDKL

-448 GATGTVTAVDEKR
+448 GATGTVTAVDGKR

-474 VNYFMTEA
+474 VNYFMTDA

-525 VPMRVRVKDASL
+525 VPMRVRVKDTSL

-543 SAQIA
+543 AAQIA

-564 AMGKTSDTLGE
+564 AMGKTSDTIGE

-588 GEDGRIERS
+588 GEDGKIERS
-597 NMYYAASDVGQASV
+597 NMYYTASDVGQASV

-622 QNAEEAADVTSIDVD
+622 QNAEEEADVTSIDVD
-637 IEMESVRKTASL
+637 IEMESTRKTASL

-684 YHVPENQAPGVLS
+684 YHVPESQAPGVLS
-697 LDVRGGSFIPVTTA
+697 LDVRGGSFIPVTAA

-728 QTTSDK
+728 QTTADK

-748 VAPAIAPNLPLSA
+748 VAPAIAPKLPLSA

-773 QESAPKKKQEKRIDL
+773 PESVPRKKQEKRIDL
-788 LGQKAKKKGNPFEAK
+788 LGQKAKEQGNPFETK

>member
-1 MPFSNLFEVIY
+1 MRGKTPSFVPLSNLYEVIC
-12 LRNFKKKMLALSLS
+12 LRNFKKKMLALGLS
-26 LSLSMGLTGMTATA
+26 LSLSMGVVAAA

-103 TLQGMSGSPVYVNG
+103 TLQGMSGSPVYVD

-162 KEKAADADETMG
+162 KEKAADADEPMG

-179 DAGKDGMKPE
+179 GAGEGGEGGTEQTAGKR
-189 MGECAKLE
+189 AKLE
-197 EEELPELDEGTAEK
+197 KEELPELAGGTAEK
-211 PDKKPAKKSEKDAAK
+211 PDKKPAGKQGKDSEK
-226 DRKAEKG
+226 R
-233 KTAADKPEKAEKKPA
+233 EKAEKEKSAAAEEKKTKAEEKPA
-248 SGKERPA
+248 PEKEESAKAEEKPAGEKKKPA
-255 EAEKKPAAEK
+255 EAEKKPAGEG
-265 EKPAGAEKN
+265 EKPEGARK
-274 PAAEEEKPA
+274 KPA
-283 KSEKKPAAEKG
+283 KAKGNPAETG
-294 KLEEAG
+294 
-300 KKSEEAAKKP
+300 
-310 ADAKKKPAGSED
+310 
-322 KPAAEKKPAEAA
+322 KKPAEAMKEPTKETKEPA
-334 KKPAEAKEKP
+334 EASKKPAE
-344 EEAKKKPAAE
+344 
-354 KEKPAE
+354 EKPAE
-360 TEKRPV
+360 KKPV
-366 TEADAKPAAKKHETQ
+366 PEEGAKPAAKKHETQ
-381 AKSALYLAGFG
+381 AKSTLYLAGFG
-392 RSGSAYMEEKL
+392 RSGSAYMEDKL

-448 GATGTVTAVDEKR
+448 GATGTVTAVDGKR

-474 VNYFMTEA
+474 VNYFMTDA

-525 VPMRVRVKDASL
+525 VPMRVRVKDTSL

-543 SAQIA
+543 AAQIA

-564 AMGKTSDTLGE
+564 AMGKTSDTIGE

-588 GEDGRIERS
+588 GEDGKIERS
-597 NMYYAASDVGQASV
+597 NMYYTASDVGQASV

-622 QNAEEAADVTSIDVD
+622 QNAEEEADVTSIDVD
-637 IEMESVRKTASL
+637 IEMESTRKTASL

-684 YHVPENQAPGVLS
+684 YHVPESQAPGVLS
-697 LDVRGGSFIPVTTA
+697 LDVRGGSFIPVTAA

-728 QTTSDK
+728 QTTADK

-748 VAPAIAPNLPLSA
+748 VAPAIAPKLPLSA

-773 QESAPKKKQEKRIDL
+773 PESVPRKKQEKRIDL
-788 LGQKAKKKGNPFEAK
+788 LGQKAKEQGNPFETK
-803 FETGYVIDNV
+803 FETDYVIDNV

>member
-1 MPFSNLFEVIY
+1 MRGKTPSFVPLSNLYEVIC

-26 LSLSMGLTGMTATA
+26 LSFSMGVVAAA

-103 TLQGMSGSPVYVNG
+103 TLQGMSGSPVYVD

-162 KEKAADADETMG
+162 KEKAADVDEPMG

-179 DAGKDGMKPE
+179 GAGEGGEGGTEQTAGKR
-189 MGECAKLE
+189 AKLE
-197 EEELPELDEGTAEK
+197 KEELPELAGGTAEK
-211 PDKKPAKKSEKDAAK
+211 PDKKPAGKQGKDSEK
-226 DRKAEKG
+226 R
-233 KTAADKPEKAEKKPA
+233 EKAEKEKSAAAEEKKTKAEEKPA
-248 SGKERPA
+248 PEKEESAKAEEKPAGEKKKPA
-255 EAEKKPAAEK
+255 EAEKKPAGEG
-265 EKPAGAEKN
+265 EKPEGARK
-274 PAAEEEKPA
+274 KPA
-283 KSEKKPAAEKG
+283 KAKGNPAET
-294 KLEEAG
+294 
-300 KKSEEAAKKP
+300 
-310 ADAKKKPAGSED
+310 
-322 KPAAEKKPAEAA
+322 EKKPAEAMKEPTKETKEPA
-334 KKPAEAKEKP
+334 EASKKPAE
-344 EEAKKKPAAE
+344 
-354 KEKPAE
+354 EKPAE
-360 TEKRPV
+360 KKPV
-366 TEADAKPAAKKHETQ
+366 PEEGAKPAAKKHETQ
-381 AKSALYLAGFG
+381 AKSTLYLAGFG
-392 RSGSAYMEEKL
+392 RSGSAYMEDKL

-448 GATGTVTAVDEKR
+448 GATGTVTAVDGKR

-474 VNYFMTEA
+474 VNYFMTDA

-525 VPMRVRVKDASL
+525 VPMRVRVKDTSL

-543 SAQIA
+543 AAQIA

-564 AMGKTSDTLGE
+564 AMGKTSDTIGE

-588 GEDGRIERS
+588 GEDGKIERS
-597 NMYYAASDVGQASV
+597 NMYYTASDVGQASV

-622 QNAEEAADVTSIDVD
+622 QNAEEEADVTSIDVD
-637 IEMESVRKTASL
+637 IEMESTRKTASL

-684 YHVPENQAPGVLS
+684 YHVPESQAPGVLS
-697 LDVRGGSFIPVTTA
+697 LDVRGGSFIPVTAA

-728 QTTSDK
+728 QTTADK

-748 VAPAIAPNLPLSA
+748 VAPAIAPKLPLSA

-773 QESAPKKKQEKRIDL
+773 PESVPRKKQEKRIDL
-788 LGQKAKKKGNPFEAK
+788 LGQKAKEQGNPFETK

-818 LIEEEDKR
+818 MIEEEDKR

>member
-1 MPFSNLFEVIY
+1 MPLSNLYEVIY
-12 LRNFKKKMLALSLS
+12 LRNFKKKMLALGLS
-26 LSLSMGLTGMTATA
+26 LSLSTGVAAAA

-67 EIVPFHVDVVGTYEE
+67 EIVPFHVDVVGTYDE

-103 TLQGMSGSPVYVNG
+103 TLQGMSGSPVYVD

-141 DEMLPIW
+141 EEMLPIW

-162 KEKAADADETMG
+162 KEKAADADDVMG
-174 EGIGE
+174 EGTGE
-179 DAGKDGMKPE
+179 DVGEGAGKGGTEQAAGKR
-189 MGECAKLE
+189 AKLE
-197 EEELPELDEGTAEK
+197 KEELPELAEATAEK
-211 PDKKPAKKSEKDAAK
+211 PDKKPTGKQGKDSEKRK
-226 DRKAEKG
+226 KAEKE
-233 KTAADKPEKAEKKPA
+233 KPAAAEEKKDKAEKKPEA
-248 SGKERPA
+248 AEEKKAKAEKKPEAEKEESAKTEKKPAGEKKKPA
-255 EAEKKPAAEK
+255 EAEKKPAVER
-265 EKPAGAEKN
+265 ER
-274 PAAEEEKPA
+274 
-283 KSEKKPAAEKG
+283 
-294 KLEEAG
+294 
-300 KKSEEAAKKP
+300 SEEAR
-310 ADAKKKPAGSED
+310 
-322 KPAAEKKPAEAA
+322 
-334 KKPAEAKEKP
+334 KKPAEAKGNS
-344 EEAKKKPAAE
+344 
-354 KEKPAE
+354 AE
-360 TEKRPV
+360 TEKQPAETMNEPAKETKEPAEASKKPAEKKPV
-366 TEADAKPAAKKHETQ
+366 AEEGAKPAAKKHETQ

-448 GATGTVTAVDEKR
+448 GATGTVTAVDGKR

-474 VNYFMTEA
+474 VNYFMTDA
-482 KVVGTISG
+482 RVVGTISG

-525 VPMRVRVKDASL
+525 VPMRVRVKDTSL

-543 SAQIA
+543 AAQIA

-588 GEDGRIERS
+588 GEDGKIERS
-597 NMYYAASDVGQASV
+597 NMYYTASDVGQASV

-622 QNAEEAADVTSIDVD
+622 QNTEEEADVTSIDVD
-637 IEMESVRKTASL
+637 IEMESTRKTASL

-684 YHVPENQAPGVLS
+684 YHVPESQAPGVLS
-697 LDVRGGSFIPVTTA
+697 LDVRGGSFIPVTAA

-728 QTTSDK
+728 QTTADK

-748 VAPAIAPNLPLSA
+748 VAPAIAPKLPLSA

-773 QESAPKKKQEKRIDL
+773 QEGAPRKKQEKRIDL
-788 LGQKAKKKGNPFEAK
+788 LGQKAKKQGNPFEAK

>member
-1 MPFSNLFEVIY
+1 MPLSNLYEVIY
-12 LRNFKKKMLALSLS
+12 LRNFKKKMLALGLS
-26 LSLSMGLTGMTATA
+26 LSLSTGVAAAA

-67 EIVPFHVDVVGTYEE
+67 EIVPFHVDVVGTYDE

-103 TLQGMSGSPVYVNG
+103 TLQGMSGSPVYVD

-141 DEMLPIW
+141 EEMLPIW

-162 KEKAADADETMG
+162 KEKAADADESMG
-174 EGIGE
+174 EGTGE
-179 DAGKDGMKPE
+179 DVGEGAGEGGKGGTEQAAGKR
-189 MGECAKLE
+189 AKLE
-197 EEELPELDEGTAEK
+197 KEELPELAEGTAEK
-211 PDKKPAKKSEKDAAK
+211 PDKKPTGKQGKDSEKRK
-226 DRKAEKG
+226 KAEK
-233 KTAADKPEKAEKKPA
+233 KKPAAAEEKKDKAEKKPEA
-248 SGKERPA
+248 A
-255 EAEKKPAAEK
+255 EEKKAKAEKKPAAEK
-265 EKPAGAEKN
+265 EES
-274 PAAEEEKPA
+274 A
-283 KSEKKPAAEKG
+283 KTEKKPAGE
-294 KLEEAG
+294 
-300 KKSEEAAKKP
+300 
-310 ADAKKKPAGSED
+310 KKKPAVERERSE
-322 KPAAEKKPAEAA
+322 EAR
-334 KKPAEAKEKP
+334 KKPAEAKGNS
-344 EEAKKKPAAE
+344 
-354 KEKPAE
+354 AE
-360 TEKRPV
+360 TEKQPAETMNEPAKETKEPAEASKKPAEKKPV
-366 TEADAKPAAKKHETQ
+366 AEEGAKPAAKKHETQ

-403 SALGFK
+403 AALGFK

-448 GATGTVTAVDEKR
+448 GATGTVTAVDGKR

-474 VNYFMTEA
+474 VNYFMTDA

-525 VPMRVRVKDASL
+525 VPMRVRVKDTSL

-543 SAQIA
+543 AAQIA

-588 GEDGRIERS
+588 GEDGKIERS
-597 NMYYAASDVGQASV
+597 NMYYTASDVGQASV

-622 QNAEEAADVTSIDVD
+622 QNTEEEADVTSIDVD
-637 IEMESVRKTASL
+637 IEMESTRKTASL

-684 YHVPENQAPGVLS
+684 YHVPESQAPGVLS
-697 LDVRGGSFIPVTTA
+697 LDVRGGSFIPVTAA

-728 QTTSDK
+728 QTTADK

-748 VAPAIAPNLPLSA
+748 VAPAIAPKLPLSA

-773 QESAPKKKQEKRIDL
+773 QEGAPRKKQEKRIDL
-788 LGQKAKKKGNPFEAK
+788 LGQKAKKQGNPFEAK

-818 LIEEEDKR
+818 LIEEEGKR

>member
-1 MPFSNLFEVIY
+1 MRGKTPSFVPLSNLYEVIC

-26 LSLSMGLTGMTATA
+26 LSLSMGVVAAA

-103 TLQGMSGSPVYVNG
+103 TLQGMSGSPVYVD

-162 KEKAADADETMG
+162 KEKAADADEPMG

-179 DAGKDGMKPE
+179 GAGEGGEGGTEQTAGKR
-189 MGECAKLE
+189 AKLE
-197 EEELPELDEGTAEK
+197 KEELPELAGGTAEK
-211 PDKKPAKKSEKDAAK
+211 PDKKPAGKQGKDSEK
-226 DRKAEKG
+226 R
-233 KTAADKPEKAEKKPA
+233 EKAEKEKSAAAEEKKTKAKEKPA
-248 SGKERPA
+248 PEKEESAKAEEKPAGEKKKPA
-255 EAEKKPAAEK
+255 EAEKKPAGEG
-265 EKPAGAEKN
+265 EKPEGARK
-274 PAAEEEKPA
+274 KPA
-283 KSEKKPAAEKG
+283 KAKGNPAETG
-294 KLEEAG
+294 
-300 KKSEEAAKKP
+300 
-310 ADAKKKPAGSED
+310 
-322 KPAAEKKPAEAA
+322 KKPAEAMKEPTKETKEPA
-334 KKPAEAKEKP
+334 EASKKPAE
-344 EEAKKKPAAE
+344 
-354 KEKPAE
+354 EKPAE
-360 TEKRPV
+360 KKPV
-366 TEADAKPAAKKHETQ
+366 PEEGAKPAAKKHETQ
-381 AKSALYLAGFG
+381 AKSAIYLAGFG

-448 GATGTVTAVDEKR
+448 GATGTVTAVDGKR

-474 VNYFMTEA
+474 VNYFMTDA

-525 VPMRVRVKDASL
+525 VPMRVRVKDTSL

-543 SAQIA
+543 AAQIA

-564 AMGKTSDTLGE
+564 AMGKTSDTIGE

-588 GEDGRIERS
+588 GEDGKIERS
-597 NMYYAASDVGQASV
+597 NMYYTASDVGQASV

-622 QNAEEAADVTSIDVD
+622 QNAEEEADVTSIDVD
-637 IEMESVRKTASL
+637 IEMESTRKTASL

-684 YHVPENQAPGVLS
+684 YHVPESQAPGVLT
-697 LDVRGGSFIPVTTA
+697 LDVRGGSFIPVTAA

-728 QTTSDK
+728 QTTADK

-748 VAPAIAPNLPLSA
+748 VAPAIAPKLPLSA

-773 QESAPKKKQEKRIDL
+773 QESAPRKKQEKRIDL
-788 LGQKAKKKGNPFEAK
+788 LGQKAKKQGNPFEAK

>member
-1 MPFSNLFEVIY
+1 MPLSNLYEVIY
-12 LRNFKKKMLALSLS
+12 LRNFKKKMLALGLS
-26 LSLSMGLTGMTATA
+26 LSLSMGVAAAA

-67 EIVPFHVDVVGTYEE
+67 EIVPFHVDVVGTYDE

-103 TLQGMSGSPVYVNG
+103 TLQGMSGSPVYVD

-141 DEMLPIW
+141 EEMLPIW
-148 DMPDYKAV
+148 DMPDYKAA

-162 KEKAADADETMG
+162 KEKAADADESMG
-174 EGIGE
+174 EGTDEDVGE
-179 DAGKDGMKPE
+179 GAGEGGKGGTEQAAGKRT
-189 MGECAKLE
+189 KLE
-197 EEELPELDEGTAEK
+197 KEELPELAEGTAEK
-211 PDKKPAKKSEKDAAK
+211 PDKKPTGKQGKDSEKRK
-226 DRKAEKG
+226 KAEKE
-233 KTAADKPEKAEKKPA
+233 KPAAAEEKKDKAEKKPEA
-248 SGKERPA
+248 A
-255 EAEKKPAAEK
+255 EEKKAKAEKKPAAEK
-265 EKPAGAEKN
+265 EES
-274 PAAEEEKPA
+274 A
-283 KSEKKPAAEKG
+283 KTEKKPAGE
-294 KLEEAG
+294 
-300 KKSEEAAKKP
+300 
-310 ADAKKKPAGSED
+310 KKKPAE
-322 KPAAEKKPAEAA
+322 AEKKPAVERERSEEAR
-334 KKPAEAKEKP
+334 KKPAEAKGNS
-344 EEAKKKPAAE
+344 
-354 KEKPAE
+354 AE
-360 TEKRPV
+360 TEKQPAETMNEPAKETKEPAEVSKKPAEKKPV
-366 TEADAKPAAKKHETQ
+366 AEEGAKPAAKKHETQ

-409 AGEMPAFGTPTPGA
+409 AGEMPAFGMPTPGA

-448 GATGTVTAVDEKR
+448 GATGTVTAVDGKR

-474 VNYFMTEA
+474 VNYFMTDA

-525 VPMRVRVKDASL
+525 VPMRVRVKDTSL

-543 SAQIA
+543 AAQIA

-588 GEDGRIERS
+588 GEDGKIERS
-597 NMYYAASDVGQASV
+597 NMYYTASDVGQASV

-622 QNAEEAADVTSIDVD
+622 QNTEEEADVTSIDVD
-637 IEMESVRKTASL
+637 IEMESTRKTASL

-684 YHVPENQAPGVLS
+684 YHVPESQAPGVLR
-697 LDVRGGSFIPVTTA
+697 LDVRGGSFIPVTAA

-728 QTTSDK
+728 QTTADK

-748 VAPAIAPNLPLSA
+748 VAPAIAPKLPLSA

-773 QESAPKKKQEKRIDL
+773 QESAPRKKQEKRIDL
-788 LGQKAKKKGNPFEAK
+788 LGQKAKKQGNPFEAK

-818 LIEEEDKR
+818 LIEEEGKR

>member
-26 LSLSMGLTGMTATA
+26 LSLSMGLTGMAAMA

-197 EEELPELDEGTAEK
+197 EEELPELDAGTAEK
-211 PDKKPAKKSEKDAAK
+211 PGKKPAKKSEKDAAK
-226 DRKAEKG
+226 DKKAEKG
-233 KTAADKPEKAEKKPA
+233 KITADKPEKAEKKPA
-248 SGKERPA
+248 SDKERPA
-255 EAEKKPAAEK
+255 EA
-265 EKPAGAEKN
+265 
-274 PAAEEEKPA
+274 
-283 KSEKKPAAEKG
+283 EKKPAAEKG

-300 KKSEEAAKKP
+300 KKPEEAAKKP

-322 KPAAEKKPAEAA
+322 KPAAEKKPAEA
-334 KKPAEAKEKP
+334 KEKP
-344 EEAKKKPAAE
+344 AGAEKRPTSE

-360 TEKRPV
+360 AKKRPV
-366 TEADAKPAAKKHETQ
+366 AEADAKPAAKKRETQ

-423 HVVYDAALA
+423 HVVYDAVLA

-525 VPMRVRVKDASL
+525 VPMRVRVKDTSL

-543 SAQIA
+543 AAQIA

-728 QTTSDK
+728 QTTADK

>member
-1 MPFSNLFEVIY
+1 MPLSNLYEVIY
-12 LRNFKKKMLALSLS
+12 LRNFKKKMLALGLS
-26 LSLSMGLTGMTATA
+26 LSLSTGVAAAA

-67 EIVPFHVDVVGTYEE
+67 EIVPFHVDVVGTYDE

-103 TLQGMSGSPVYVNG
+103 TLQGMSGSPVYVD

-141 DEMLPIW
+141 EEMLPIW

-162 KEKAADADETMG
+162 KEKAADADESMG
-174 EGIGE
+174 EGTGE
-179 DAGKDGMKPE
+179 DVGEGAGEGGKGGTEQAAGKR
-189 MGECAKLE
+189 AKLE
-197 EEELPELDEGTAEK
+197 KEELPELAEGTAEK
-211 PDKKPAKKSEKDAAK
+211 PDKKPTGKQGKDSEKRK
-226 DRKAEKG
+226 KAEK
-233 KTAADKPEKAEKKPA
+233 KKPAAAEEKKDKAEKKPEA
-248 SGKERPA
+248 A
-255 EAEKKPAAEK
+255 EEKKAKAEKKPAAEK
-265 EKPAGAEKN
+265 EES
-274 PAAEEEKPA
+274 A
-283 KSEKKPAAEKG
+283 KTEKKPAGE
-294 KLEEAG
+294 
-300 KKSEEAAKKP
+300 
-310 ADAKKKPAGSED
+310 KKKPAVERERSE
-322 KPAAEKKPAEAA
+322 EAR
-334 KKPAEAKEKP
+334 KKPAEAKGNS
-344 EEAKKKPAAE
+344 
-354 KEKPAE
+354 AE
-360 TEKRPV
+360 TEKQPAESMKEPAKETKEPAEASKKPAEKKPV
-366 TEADAKPAAKKHETQ
+366 AEEGAKPAAKKHEMQ
-381 AKSALYLAGFG
+381 AKSAFYLAGFG

-409 AGEMPAFGTPTPGA
+409 AGEMPVFGTPTPGA

-448 GATGTVTAVDEKR
+448 GATGTVTAVDGKR

-474 VNYFMTEA
+474 VNYFMTDA

-498 SIGNII
+498 SISNII

-525 VPMRVRVKDASL
+525 VPMRVRVKDTSL

-543 SAQIA
+543 AAQIA

-588 GEDGRIERS
+588 GEDGKIERS
-597 NMYYAASDVGQASV
+597 NMYYTASDVGQVSV

-622 QNAEEAADVTSIDVD
+622 QNTEEEADVTSIDVD
-637 IEMESVRKTASL
+637 IEMESTRKTASL

-684 YHVPENQAPGVLS
+684 YHVPESQAPGVLR
-697 LDVRGGSFIPVTTA
+697 LDVRGGSFIPVTAA

-728 QTTSDK
+728 QTTADK

-748 VAPAIAPNLPLSA
+748 VAPAIAPKLPLSA

-773 QESAPKKKQEKRIDL
+773 QESAPRKKQEKRIDL
-788 LGQKAKKKGNPFEAK
+788 LGQKAKKQGNPFEAK

-818 LIEEEDKR
+818 LIEEEGKR

>member
-1 MPFSNLFEVIY
+1 
-12 LRNFKKKMLALSLS
+12 MLALGLS
-26 LSLSMGLTGMTATA
+26 LSLSMGVAAAA

-67 EIVPFHVDVVGTYEE
+67 EIVPFHVDVVGTYDE

-103 TLQGMSGSPVYVNG
+103 TLQGMSGSPVYVD

-162 KEKAADADETMG
+162 KEKAADADEPMGEGMG

-179 DAGKDGMKPE
+179 GAGEGGEGGTEQTAGKR
-189 MGECAKLE
+189 AKLE
-197 EEELPELDEGTAEK
+197 KEELPELAKETAEK
-211 PDKKPAKKSEKDAAK
+211 PDKKPAGKQGKDSEKRK
-226 DRKAEKG
+226 KAEKEKAAAAEEK
-233 KTAADKPEKAEKKPA
+233 KTKAEKKSAAEKGESAKAEKKPA
-248 SGKERPA
+248 GEKKKPA
-255 EAEKKPAAEK
+255 EAEKRPAAER
-265 EKPAGAEKN
+265 ERS
-274 PAAEEEKPA
+274 EEARKKPA
-283 KSEKKPAAEKG
+283 KAKG
-294 KLEEAG
+294 
-300 KKSEEAAKKP
+300 
-310 ADAKKKPAGSED
+310 D
-322 KPAAEKKPAEAA
+322 
-334 KKPAEAKEKP
+334 
-344 EEAKKKPAAE
+344 
-354 KEKPAE
+354 PAE
-360 TEKRPV
+360 TEKQPAEAMKEPV
-366 TEADAKPAAKKHETQ
+366 KETKEPAGASKKPAEEKPAEKKPVAEEGVKPAAKKHEAQ

-392 RSGSAYMEEKL
+392 RSGSAYMKEKL

-448 GATGTVTAVDEKR
+448 GATGTVTAVDGKR

-474 VNYFMTEA
+474 VNYFMTDA

-525 VPMRVRVKDASL
+525 VPMRVRVKDTSL

-543 SAQIA
+543 AAQIA

-588 GEDGRIERS
+588 GEDGKIERS
-597 NMYYAASDVGQASV
+597 NMYYTASDVGQASV

-622 QNAEEAADVTSIDVD
+622 QNAEEEADVTSIDVD
-637 IEMESVRKTASL
+637 IEMESTRKTASL

-684 YHVPENQAPGVLS
+684 YHVPESQAPGVLS
-697 LDVRGGSFIPVTTA
+697 LDVRGGSFIPVTAA

-728 QTTSDK
+728 QTTADK

-748 VAPAIAPNLPLSA
+748 VAPAIAPKLPLSA
-761 EEKKEAKKRLKK
+761 EEKKEAKKRLKNR
-773 QESAPKKKQEKRIDL
+773 ESAPRKKQEKRIDL
-788 LGQKAKKKGNPFEAK
+788 LGQKANKQGNPFEAR

-813 IHTSL
+813 IHASL